1 MGALGLLKP
10 FNDFKCIMDT
20 YVVTIIGIKTIVT
33 MFNFSCFNVKIC
45 INVVSHLKAFVIM
58 LLEYIMETCS
68 MILNEYND
76 NRIFKIIH

>member
-10 FNDFKCIMDT
+10 FKDFKCIMDT
-20 YVVTIIGIKTIVT
+20 YVVTIIGIKTIAS
-33 MFNFSCFNVKIC
+33 MFNFSCFNVKIN
-45 INVVSHLKAFVIM
+45 INVASHLKAFVIM
-58 LLEYIMETCS
+58 LLEYTMETCG

>member
-10 FNDFKCIMDT
+10 FKDLKCIMDT
-20 YVVTIIGIKTIVT
+20 CVVTIIGVKTIVT
-33 MFNFSCFNVKIC
+33 TFNFSCFNVKIC
-45 INVVSHLKAFVIM
+45 NDVASHLKTVVIM
-58 LLEYIMETCS
+58 FLEYIMETCG